1 MLALLCFRWQN
12 LESSGAQQTEA
23 LHVVGQLLLLCVCQ
37 ISSKLN
43 IFQRKKA
50 SEEKSGP
57 TKKNKF
63 YEMLNLLSF
72 QSKNLESSG
81 MSEVETLHVV

>member
-1 MLALLCFRWQN
+1 MSRDAQLTLLPIFRWQKYRVK
-12 LESSGAQQTEA
+12 GAWENET
-23 LHVVGQLLLLCVCQ
+23 LHVISQLLLLRVCQ

-50 SEEKSGP
+50 SEEKSGR

-63 YEMLNLLSF
+63 YEMLNLLNF
-72 QSKNLESSG
+72 
-81 MSEVETLHVV
+81 